1 MLSLKRIPN
10 YQNKIAVNYYSNLYS
25 NAINY
30 SSPVFLPNSTHET
43 TTKSSTPSY
52 YLIELIEQATGK
64 VYDTMLKLDKH
75 SRNARYISFN
85 LIVDL
90 NTLESATRE
99 GVIGLDN
106 SGKYDYNIYGTIE
119 RTKYPANTQGKSN
132 QNARILIDKGVAMVY
147 DSYDFTNTYYNP
159 DRQSIPTVISY
170 KNE

>member
-10 YQNKIAVNYYSNLYS
+10 YRNKIAVNYTSKLWS
-25 NAINY
+25 NAINP
-30 SSPVFLPNSTHET
+30 SNPVYLPNATHSNP
-43 TTKSSTPSY
+43 SSLSAPTY

-64 VYDTMLKLDKH
+64 VYDTLLPLAGF
-75 SRNARYISFN
+75 SSNARYLTFELRI
-85 LIVDL
+85 DL
-90 NTLESATRE
+90 ALLENPTRT
-99 GVIGLDN
+99 GVIGLEN
-106 SGKYDYNIYGTIE
+106 SGKYNYNIYGVLE
-119 RTKYPANTQGKSN
+119 NSQYPATVQGKSN